1 MRGETPSESWCVFML
16 SRIREISAVQAAT
29 AGTVAVGGFS
39 FLVSYTA
46 LSQLAE
52 HYQTPHAWSFP
63 LIVDGLVIVSTI
75 AATAM
80 RRNGWYAW
88 LLLMFGAALSI
99 AGNGLHAWLNT
110 GSWVAVGISAVPPLV
125 LLLVTHLT
133 MMLRGQVEETAP
145 AVVETRAEAPALV
158 ADPFSI
164 ALERLTA
171 AAVPAT
177 A

>member
-1 MRGETPSESWCVFML
+1 ML
-16 SRIREISAVQAAT
+16 SRVREISAVQAAT

-39 FLVSYTA
+39 FLVSYSA

-52 HYQTPHAWSFP
+52 HYNTPHAWSFP

-80 RRNGWYAW
+80 RRHGWYAW
-88 LLLMFGAALSI
+88 LLLTFGAALSI

-125 LLLVTHLT
+125 LLLITHLT
-133 MMLRGQVEETAP
+133 MMLRDQAE
-145 AVVETRAEAPALV
+145 AEAPAVEEIPAIVETAV

-164 ALERLTA
+164 ALEKLATGS
-171 AAVPAT
+171 PAT